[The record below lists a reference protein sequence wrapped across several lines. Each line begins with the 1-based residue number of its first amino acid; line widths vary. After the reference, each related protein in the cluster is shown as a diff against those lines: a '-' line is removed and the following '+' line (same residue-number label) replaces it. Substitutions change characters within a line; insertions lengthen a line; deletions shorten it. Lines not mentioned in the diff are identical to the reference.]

1 VVRDGRGLA
10 ILPTRFGPT
19 GAQTSILPT
28 TNDDR
33 EGECMLAVRDI
44 SVRFGGLQALDG
56 VELDVRPG
64 EVLGLIG
71 PNGAG
76 KTTLFNV
83 VCGFVRPDRG
93 KITWRER
100 DLARIRPQ
108 QLSGLGIART
118 VQGLGLFPH
127 LSVLENVIVGADRH
141 AAAGFTSALFG
152 LPRSDRDER
161 ALRERARSVLSDL
174 GIEAVADR
182 MPGTLPYPVQKRV
195 ALARALAAEPE
206 LLMLDEP
213 ASGLSESDLTELAA
227 LIRELR
233 GRMAVMLVEHH
244 MELVMGVCDRIVVLD
259 FGRVIA
265 TGSPAEVRA
274 DPAVLDAYLGGAVDD
289 SPDPAARR

>member
-1 VVRDGRGLA
+1 
-10 ILPTRFGPT
+10 
-19 GAQTSILPT
+19 
-28 TNDDR
+28 
-33 EGECMLAVRDI
+33 MLAVRDI
-44 SVRFGGLQALDG
+44 SVRFGGLQALDD
-56 VELDVRPG
+56 VQLEVRPG

-93 KITWRER
+93 QISWQGR
-100 DLARIRPQ
+100 DLGRIRPQ
-108 QLSGLGIART
+108 QLSRLGIART

-127 LSVLENVIVGADRH
+127 LSVLENVTVGADRH
-141 AAAGFTSALFG
+141 ALAGFASALFG

-161 ALRERARSVLSDL
+161 QLRDRARAVLTEL
-174 GIEAVADR
+174 GIEGVADR

-206 LLMLDEP
+206 LLLLDEP
-213 ASGLSESDLTELAA
+213 ASGLSESELTELAE
-227 LIRELR
+227 LIGELR

-265 TGSPAEVRA
+265 TGTPAEIRA
-274 DPAVLDAYLGGAVDD
+274 DQGVLDAYLGGPVA
-289 SPDPAARR
+289 S